1 MVALILGLL
10 LCVGVA
16 MVVVGLVAV
25 PARREGRDVLTP
37 RGEQVLTRVLEKGP
51 ESSAASGGA
60 RAPARRRARSGDP
73 PRPPT
78 DPPTGRGGPPAAA
91 RRDVVRAGVC
101 LGESATV
108 SQLQEIIAIAVIVAI
123 TGVGLVVGLPAPRG
137 TVDQGAAAE
146 GAAARP

>member
-37 RGEQVLTRVLEKGP
+37 RGEQVLTRVLEKNP
-51 ESSAASGGA
+51 EGSAASGAPAPAPGA
-60 RAPARRRARSGDP
+60 APGRAARRLTRRPAAAGTRGGPARRRTRRGFSGRIGDCE
-73 PRPPT
+73 PT
-78 DPPTGRGGPPAAA
+78 PGNHRH
-91 RRDVVRAGVC
+91 RRDRRDHRRRTRRGAD
-101 LGESATV
+101 
-108 SQLQEIIAIAVIVAI
+108 
-123 TGVGLVVGLPAPRG
+123 APRR

>member
-51 ESSAASGGA
+51 EGPAPS
-60 RAPARRRARSGDP
+60 RAPA
-73 PRPPT
+73 PRPTP
-78 DPPTGRGGPPAAA
+78 RHVERPA
-91 RRDVVRAGVC
+91 D
-101 LGESATV
+101 
-108 SQLQEIIAIAVIVAI
+108 
-123 TGVGLVVGLPAPRG
+123 
-137 TVDQGAAAE
+137 
-146 GAAARP
+146 